1 MTYWRVEIALEGN
14 QYFTAEMPKTSP
26 DQKVT
31 DIVDQICRVQYP
43 VFPDSETEYT
53 VLNTKKIIRM
63 KITELTNKEVNSDEE
78 AVHCSGLYDHRPGE
92 YRHADGM

>member
-14 QYFTAEMPKTSP
+14 RYFTAEMPKTSL

-43 VFPDSETEYT
+43 VFHDPETEYT
-53 VLNTKKIIRM
+53 VLNSKKIIRM
-63 KITELTNKEVNSDEE
+63 SIKEVTK
-78 AVHCSGLYDHRPGE
+78 
-92 YRHADGM
+92 

>member
-14 QYFTAEMPKTSP
+14 QYFTAKLPASP
-26 DQKVT
+26 DLKVT

-53 VLNTKKIIRM
+53 VINTKKIIRM
-63 KITELTNKEVNSDEE
+63 SIKEVTE
-78 AVHCSGLYDHRPGE
+78 
-92 YRHADGM
+92 

>member
-31 DIVDQICRVQYP
+31 DIVDQICCVQYP
-43 VFPDSETEYT
+43 VFPDSDTEYT
-53 VLNTKKIIRM
+53 VLNSKKIIRM
-63 KITELTNKEVNSDEE
+63 SIKEVTK
-78 AVHCSGLYDHRPGE
+78 
-92 YRHADGM
+92 

>member
-1 MTYWRVEIALEGN
+1 MTYWRIEIALEGN
-14 QYFTAEMPKTSP
+14 QYYTAEMPTTSP
-26 DQKVT
+26 NLKVT

-63 KITELTNKEVNSDEE
+63 SIKEVTK
-78 AVHCSGLYDHRPGE
+78 
-92 YRHADGM
+92 

>member
-1 MTYWRVEIALEGN
+1 MRYWQIEIALEGN

-43 VFPDSETEYT
+43 VFPDSDTEYT
-53 VLNTKKIIRM
+53 IINSKKIIRM
-63 KITELTNKEVNSDEE
+63 SIKEVTK
-78 AVHCSGLYDHRPGE
+78 
-92 YRHADGM
+92 

>member
-1 MTYWRVEIALEGN
+1 MTYWRIEIALEGN
-14 QYFTAEMPKTSP
+14 QYYTAEMPSSP

-53 VLNTKKIIRM
+53 IINTKKIIRM
-63 KITELTNKEVNSDEE
+63 SIKEVTK
-78 AVHCSGLYDHRPGE
+78 
-92 YRHADGM
+92 